1 MQFRKKDERK
11 KNTKDLSSMIKDS
24 SRVRGTLF
32 LSLFF
37 CACALSSVVDFFRKQ
52 ASKQRCLSVLV
63 NGEATVQL
71 KTTEEEEEEEEETK
85 KKRLG
90 FHI

>member
-1 MQFRKKDERK
+1 MLLSLSLYIYIYVLFNIRTMQFRKKDERK

-52 ASKQRCLSVLV
+52 ASKQAS
-63 NGEATVQL
+63 NDASP
-71 KTTEEEEEEEEETK
+71 
-85 KKRLG
+85 
-90 FHI
+90 FS